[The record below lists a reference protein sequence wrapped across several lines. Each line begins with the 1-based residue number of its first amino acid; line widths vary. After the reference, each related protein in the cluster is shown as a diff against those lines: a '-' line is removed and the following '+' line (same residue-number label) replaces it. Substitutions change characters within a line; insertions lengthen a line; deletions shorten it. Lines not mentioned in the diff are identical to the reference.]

1 MSDFFTDEMRRD
13 PYPAYD
19 RLRAHSPLLRTPPPF
34 DAWLVLDYDGVKRV
48 LGDPETFSSAVHAP
62 RNWFLFSDPPGHT
75 KQRALISRAFIP
87 RVVTNLAPR
96 IREFSRELLDAVIE
110 RGEMDLANEYAGPL
124 AMKVIAT
131 LIGIPASEWVRFR
144 RWSDGVLEISRTRS
158 GSEESA
164 RAFAAFQAVTGEMR
178 DYLEVMVSERARA
191 PKDDLLSR
199 LVEAEVDG
207 ERLSGDE
214 LLGFFQ
220 LLVVGGQETT
230 ANLIANAILCLIE
243 NPDQLSRLREQPDL
257 LPSAIEEVLRY
268 RSPFAWLMRTPKRDV
283 ELHGQVIPKGALVL
297 PMIGSANRDP
307 RQFPDAGRFDITRDP
322 NPHIAFGQGAH
333 FCLGAPLA
341 RLEARIA
348 LADLLDRLDDI
359 APASEAPWE
368 PRKALN
374 VHGPERLPIR
384 FRSRWP
390 ARPGRK

>member
-19 RLRAHSPLLRTPPPF
+19 RLRAHSPLFRAPPPF

-48 LGDPETFSSAVHAP
+48 LGDPETFSSAVPAP

-87 RVVTNLAPR
+87 RVVTNLAPQ

-144 RWSDGVLEISRTRS
+144 KWSDGVLEISRTRS
-158 GSEESA
+158 GSGESA

-178 DYLEVMVSERARA
+178 DYLEVVVSERARA
-191 PKDDLLSR
+191 PKDDLLTR

-207 ERLSGDE
+207 ERLSSDE

-220 LLVVGGQETT
+220 LLIVGGQETT

-243 NPDQLSRLREQPDL
+243 NPDQLSRLREQADL

-268 RSPFAWLMRTPKRDV
+268 RSPVAWLMRTPKRDV
-283 ELHGQVIPKGALVL
+283 ELHGQVIPRGALVL